1 MKKLLLLAPTLLF
14 VGFANAQ
21 MTTKTLTV
29 GSTSRTYLQYLPTGF
44 DPQNESV
51 SVVIGLHGLGST
63 MNDIPGTGMNLI
75 ADTARVICFYPQ
87 GALNSWGQTA
97 WNNGT
102 LLSSSVDDIGLINQ
116 LIDTAILN
124 YGADPSRVYVAGFS
138 MGSIMSYHL
147 ACELNDR
154 IAAIGCMSGTMA
166 TSDINSC
173 VPVYKTPVIHFHG
186 TDDGTV
192 PYNSNALPSL
202 SLVPQTL
209 AFWQNVHGCDAT
221 ADSTQIANNAPGD
234 GITVDR
240 FVYDNCDPVAS
251 LEHWRMNGADHI
263 YAYQP
268 NYDYNEIIEAWLF
281 MQKWSHNNPATAGM
295 NDLEDLNV
303 SIAPNPSNGELTV
316 ESEQGYAYQILNME
330 GAVLAN
336 GNIVAGKNQLNLTT
350 LASGVYLFRVN
361 NSMKR
366 IVIK

>member
-1 MKKLLLLAPTLLF
+1 MKKLLLLLLPA
-14 VGFANAQ
+14 VLLAANANAQ

-44 DPQNESV
+44 NPQTESV
-51 SVVIGLHGLGST
+51 SVLIGLHGLGST

-87 GALNSWGQTA
+87 GATNGWGQSA

-116 LIDTAILN
+116 LIDSAVLN

-147 ACELNDR
+147 ACALNNR

-166 TSDINSC
+166 SSDISSC

-186 TDDGTV
+186 TVDGTV
-192 PYNSNALPSL
+192 PYNSNPLPSL
-202 SLVPQTL
+202 SLVPQTID
-209 AFWQNVHGCDAT
+209 FWRNVHGCDAT
-221 ADSTQIANNAPGD
+221 ADSTQITNTASD

-263 YAYQP
+263 YCYQP
-268 NYDYNEIIEAWLF
+268 NNDFTEIIEAWLF
-281 MQKWSHNNPATAGM
+281 MRKWSHTNPAPAGI
-295 NDLEDLNV
+295 NDLDELNV
-303 SIAPNPSNGELTV
+303 TISPNPSNGKIMV
-316 ESEQGYAYQILNME
+316 ESDKSYDFQVLDIDGSVLRE
-330 GAVLAN
+330 GK
-336 GNIVAGKNQLNLTT
+336 IDAGTNQLELSE
-350 LASGVYLFRVN
+350 LSSGVYLFRVN
-361 NSMKR
+361 NAMKR